1 MRYGWGLGG
10 NMGSF
15 FFFCVCVLGV
25 GWGGGEGVDGTSS
38 TPEGLIFWYKF
49 KMLEVLIFRNGGSS
63 NLC

>member
-1 MRYGWGLGG
+1 
-10 NMGSF
+10 MGSF
-15 FFFCVCVLGV
+15 FFFGVCVLGV

>member
-1 MRYGWGLGG
+1 MVGALGVIWEA
-10 NMGSF
+10 F
-15 FFFCVCVLGV
+15 FFGVCVLGV

>member
-1 MRYGWGLGG
+1 MVGALGVIWEA
-10 NMGSF
+10 F
-15 FFFCVCVLGV
+15 FFFVCVVGV
-25 GWGGGEGVDGTSS
+25 GWGGGGVDGTSS